1 MMNTYVRAVL
11 AVVLASGPG
20 AALLSAAA
28 LCDHEVVL
36 DSTGR
41 LQPWT
46 SYDNVLRYSQNFIT
60 NCPTTPTAFGND
72 PWYLV
77 TSKLNADG
85 TYMANQ
91 NCQGSHAYW
100 ATQTLSKY
108 YAYSGDAAA
117 IQPVRNILD
126 RIMQYQTPAG
136 AAWANCP
143 ITQDN
148 SPDGQYTDTY
158 SEPDKMAMV
167 GSAYVGFYKLTGE
180 QKYLNAAVGIANT
193 LAQKV
198 QPGTATTSPL
208 PFRVQVGNGAA
219 TGSYTSDMVAPVRL
233 FGDLMAV
240 GQTGGGTYQAASS
253 TLWNWVM
260 AYPMKNNAWSGY
272 YEDAPNNTANLN
284 QQVPM
289 ETARY
294 ILQHPELDPNYKQD
308 VPTLLNWVKQ
318 RFGQTERYGA
328 TSIREQDDCFYEM
341 SSHTSRYASVE
352 AKWYGTL
359 ANANDPGAAAARE
372 EARASLALSTYSA
385 YSKYS
390 TNGNG
395 INYVGVGYTNPWFVD
410 SYFDYMDHFLDAMK
424 DMPELAPSDSD
435 HILSSTSVLSSVTY
449 RPGDIF
455 YTAFDPAGQEIMRL
469 TFVPQMVF
477 ADGQLLDRSQWTFGE
492 YRGVSDVLIINRLSA
507 LNIEISSVPEPTSL
521 ALLGTVVLSLVAWQL
536 KRRPSLASHRS
547 DILTVTNC
555 H

>member
-1 MMNTYVRAVL
+1 MAWTLIRRRAAKIRTTVVLLVAGVLGVAAARAVT
-11 AVVLASGPG
+11 
-20 AALLSAAA
+20 

-36 DSTGR
+36 DGNGR

-46 SYDNVLRYSQNFIT
+46 SYDNVLRYSENFIE
-60 NCPTTPTAFGND
+60 NCPTTPTVSGND

-77 TSKLNADG
+77 TSKLNPDG

-100 ATQTLSKY
+100 ATQTLTKY
-108 YAYSGDAAA
+108 YAYSGDTAA
-117 IQPVRNILD
+117 IQPVRKILD
-126 RIMQYQTPAG
+126 RILQYQTPAT

-148 SPDGQYTDTY
+148 TPDGQYTDSY

-167 GSAYVGFYKLTGE
+167 GSAYVAFYKLTGE

-193 LAQKV
+193 LAQHV
-198 QPGTATTSPL
+198 QPGDASHSPL
-208 PFRVQVGNGAA
+208 PFRVQVGTGVTTGA
-219 TGSYTSDMVAPVRL
+219 YTSDMVAPVRL

-240 GQTGGGTYQAASS
+240 GQTGGGTYQAASD

-260 AYPMKNNAWSGY
+260 TYPMKNNAWSGY
-272 YEDAPNNTANLN
+272 YEDVNNNTTNLN

-328 TSIREQDDCFYEM
+328 TSIREQDECFYEM

-352 AKWYGTL
+352 AKWYGVL
-359 ANANDPGAAAARE
+359 AEAGDPGAAAARE
-372 EARASLALSTYSA
+372 EARASLALATYSA
-385 YSKYS
+385 YNQYS
-390 TNGNG
+390 TGGNG
-395 INYVGVGYTNPWFVD
+395 INYVGVGYANPWFVD

-424 DMPELAPSDSD
+424 EMPELAPSDSD
-435 HILSSTSVLSSVTY
+435 HILGSTSTIQSVTY
-449 RPGDIF
+449 RPGDVQ
-455 YTAFDPAGQEIMRL
+455 YTTFDSSGQEILRL
-469 TFVPQMVF
+469 CFVPLAVW
-477 ADGQLLDRSQWTFGE
+477 ADGQLLDPSQWIFGD
-492 YRGVSDVLIINRLSA
+492 YRGVPGVLIVNRA
-507 LNIEISSVPEPTSL
+507 DAMAIEISSAVPEPTAL
-521 ALLGTVVLSLVAWQL
+521 ALLGVAAVVLSS
-536 KRRPSLASHRS
+536 RRRRAA
-547 DILTVTNC
+547 
-555 H
+555 